1 MQEERRIR
9 MKDTVYRL
17 DTELEQ
23 IMTCFKLSF
32 ANLCSVFL
40 SECMNHETL
49 ELITLFESIFQLEG
63 QAVITRH
70 ERIVTL
76 RKNPKE
82 PRLMKKLEQALL
94 KLNEMKMTTLDG
106 LQMQFRI

>member
-1 MQEERRIR
+1 MEEEHRICV
-9 MKDTVYRL
+9 KDTVYRL

-63 QAVITRH
+63 QAVITQH

-82 PRLMKKLEQALL
+82 PRLMKKLKVVTFSLVINE
-94 KLNEMKMTTLDG
+94 KLPKVM
-106 LQMQFRI
+106 F